1 EYRLLEILIAR
12 LGQIVG
18 KDEIGNSLFN
28 FDDNAG
34 PNAIELYVARLRR
47 KLEAAP
53 LRIVTVRRAGYLL
66 EPIVEGRGHEACD

>member
-1 EYRLLEILIAR
+1 MPASGDNDHPVVESRRRDWQQL
-12 LGQIVG
+12 VH
-18 KDEIGNSLFN
+18 

-53 LRIVTVRRAGYLL
+53 LRVVTVRRAGYLL
-66 EPIVEGRGHEACD
+66 EPIVEARGHEACD